1 METYEAMY
9 IFPDRLKEED
19 IDGVLKE
26 ARGEIERLGGTVISS
41 TRLGRRPFARP
52 IRKTDHGH
60 YAVATFQLDGQK
72 VPALRARARLNENVL
87 RLQVVK
93 AAPPAAPAAPAED

>member
-19 IDGVLKE
+19 VDGVLKD
-26 ARGEIERLGGTVISS
+26 ARAEIERLGGTVISS

-52 IRKTDHGH
+52 IKKTDYGH
-60 YAVATFQLDGQK
+60 YAVATFTLDNQQ
-72 VPALRARARLNENVL
+72 VPALHARARLSEDVL
-87 RLQVVK
+87 RLQVVRT
-93 AAPPAAPAAPAED
+93 PAPAPAGAAED